1 MPMLSS
7 IKADILTL
15 TDEQQ
20 ANLLSYISE
29 ILSLS
34 PVSIIDC
41 QEAHF
46 PKGKACPHCE
56 SHAVCKYGITCG
68 KQRYKWKSC
77 RRTFTDLS
85 KSVLSSSKLA
95 LEDWLEYA
103 KCMIL
108 GFSIRRAVIQIGVCV
123 KTSFYMHH
131 RILDAICSYIGM
143 EHLDDKEVLK
153 GKQMLLQTISSQ
165 LKLNIE

>member
-1 MPMLSS
+1 MPTFSS

-20 ANLLSYISE
+20 VNLLSYLSE

-46 PKGKACPHCE
+46 SKGKACPHCE
-56 SHAVCKYGITCG
+56 SHAVCKYGLTCG

-77 RRTFTDLS
+77 RRTLTDPS
-85 KSVLSSSKLA
+85 KSVLSSSKWA
-95 LEDWLEYA
+95 LEDWLEYFR
-103 KCMIL
+103 L
-108 GFSIRRAVIQIGVCV
+108 
-123 KTSFYMHH
+123 
-131 RILDAICSYIGM
+131 
-143 EHLDDKEVLK
+143 
-153 GKQMLLQTISSQ
+153 
-165 LKLNIE
+165 